1 MIKLYKRNPDGTQA
15 YHEAWVTE
23 EGVLEHW
30 GVLGE
35 VGEHQQHS
43 FATDSDAAGNVASVL
58 GEARQNGFAELPDTA
73 LQTLVIEYEETPDD
87 PQQAERRQAL
97 AGDLDEFLGWTG
109 LGCCEGSDD
118 GAGTFEVFCRVV
130 DFDIASAA
138 IAAEFENTEYGN
150 FRRMYQLA
158 AVD

>member
-1 MIKLYKRNPDGTQA
+1 MIKLYKRNPDGNQA

-30 GVLGE
+30 GVIGE

-43 FATDSDAAGNVASVL
+43 FASDSDEADNVASVL
-58 GEARQNGFAELPDTA
+58 RKARENGFAELPDTA
-73 LQTLVIEYEETPDD
+73 LQTLVIEYEEAPDD

-97 AGDLDEFLGWTG
+97 EGDLDEFLGWTG
-109 LGCCEGSDD
+109 LGRCEGSDD
-118 GAGTFEVFCRVV
+118 SAGTFEVYCRVV

-138 IAAEFENTEYGN
+138 IAAEVENTNYGD
-150 FRRMYQLA
+150 FRRIYQLA
-158 AVD
+158 AAD